1 MASKMVSDD
10 IRRIIVEEVNNH
22 LGPIATKVDR
32 LDVRM
37 RSLYSNGSGGPP
49 GYLEM
54 ARAQDDERYQRLFNI
69 VEEMKE
75 QRKKLWAAVLHIGW
89 KVAIAVLSALA
100 ALTGWAYHDAVPVM
114 KILWED
120 YQKAHPAVTEKLKN
134 RSGIPDPAVSSNQTA
149 GSEHP

>member
-22 LGPIATKVDR
+22 LSPIATKVDR

-75 QRKKLWAAVLHIGW
+75 QRRKLWAAVLHVGW
-89 KVAIAVLSALA
+89 KIAIAVFGAFVGLMS
-100 ALTGWAYHDAVPVM
+100 WAYHASAPVI
-114 KILWED
+114 KVLWED
-120 YQKAHPAVTEKLKN
+120 YLHAHPMAMEKLKN
-134 RSGIPDPAVSSNQTA
+134 TSEMSDPAVSSNQTA